1 MIQLKQLIAILLLL
15 HISPLWAKS
24 DDKYLL
30 TEKTYKA
37 LSVAQ
42 ELMAEDKNTQA
53 EKQLNKLLSEVTAGS
68 YEQAVVQQTL
78 GYLYSSKENYKKASQ
93 LFQQALDSKTL
104 PDKVSRD
111 LQYNLGQLLLADDQ
125 YKKGVQILEQWLQN
139 EAQPPTSAR
148 VLLAS
153 AYYRLQS
160 YTKTIEHISI
170 AIKKDKS
177 AKEAW
182 YQILLSAHLEL
193 KQYKSAIK
201 VLETLVS
208 TYPYNKTYWSQ
219 LASLYLQQDKDFTA
233 LAVKMLAQRLELG
246 DSKTLINLADMYRYL
261 RVPYK
266 SGKLL
271 ESALDAGV
279 IDANYDNLN
288 KLADSW
294 LAAKE
299 NVKAVE
305 VLKQLTALDSSGE
318 SDLKQGRVL
327 FGMEKWQQAE
337 QSLSKAEEKLSGKK
351 VGMTALL
358 IGMTQFHQNHLQQAK
373 KNFIKATKY
382 KGERNQAGQWLRH
395 IERLLEEQSNEKS

>member
-53 EKQLNKLLSEVTAGS
+53 EKQLNKLLSEVTADS

-93 LFQQALDSKTL
+93 LFQQALDSKAL